1 MNARDVPCSPIFY
14 APWTRSCKNVNV
26 LMGRR
31 LREVEWLSSCWI
43 GSAGVSGAPST
54 WSRGAGWSRLP
65 VAACAR
71 VLVLVLV
78 LGAQSQQH
86 QNCCRGRRGKRGFPP
101 KISVGRKYSTVT
113 CDKPQRR
120 GWCSEAEILS
130 AAGGISNN

>member
-1 MNARDVPCSPIFY
+1 
-14 APWTRSCKNVNV
+14 
-26 LMGRR
+26 MGRR
-31 LREVEWLSSCWI
+31 VREVEWLSSCWI

-54 WSRGAGWSRLP
+54 WSRGAGWSRLA

-71 VLVLVLV
+71 VLVLVLALVLVLLLV

-86 QNCCRGRRGKRGFPP
+86 QNCCRGWSWKRGFPP

-130 AAGGISNN
+130 AGGISNN